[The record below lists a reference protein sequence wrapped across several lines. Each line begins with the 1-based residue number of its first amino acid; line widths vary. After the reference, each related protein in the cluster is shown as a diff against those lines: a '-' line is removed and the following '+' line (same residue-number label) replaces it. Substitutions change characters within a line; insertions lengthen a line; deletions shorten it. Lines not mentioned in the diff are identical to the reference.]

1 MTKQKPS
8 LKIKI
13 CCISSPEEARMAVK
27 HGADVL
33 GLVGAMPSGPGV
45 ITDEEI
51 AKIVRELPNHI
62 TTYLLSSETIADNII
77 DHYNRVKTAGIQLV
91 DTVLQSDYTHLREAL
106 PGVELVQVI
115 HVTDTSVIDE
125 ARQIAPFVDRLL
137 LDSGNPSLPTKEL
150 GGTGRTHNWEISRQI
165 VAEVNIPVFLAGGL
179 KETNVMAAIEQVA
192 PFGLDLCSGVR
203 TDQKL
208 DEAKLARF
216 MAVAKS

>member
-1 MTKQKPS
+1 
-8 LKIKI
+8 
-13 CCISSPEEARMAVK
+13 MAVK